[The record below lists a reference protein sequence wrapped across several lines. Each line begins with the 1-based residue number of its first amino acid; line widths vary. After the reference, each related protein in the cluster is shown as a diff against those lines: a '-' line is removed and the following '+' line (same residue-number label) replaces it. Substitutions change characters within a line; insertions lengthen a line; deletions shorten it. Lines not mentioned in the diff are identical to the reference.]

1 MVILLIVQKIRR
13 MLEIMF
19 SELKKKRIVRLIK
32 YLGNFKL
39 VSLKYN
45 ECSYEEN
52 IAGKGVTNWIIDQI
66 RQWFIVTYR
75 CPCGQLPRQ
84 WLPYLA
90 CFVHS
95 TNSVQQALPLISHN
109 CFFRVREPLP
119 VISSIRYLMC
129 RATMAVLNKI

>member
-52 IAGKGVTNWIIDQI
+52 IAGKGVTN
-66 RQWFIVTYR
+66 
-75 CPCGQLPRQ
+75 
-84 WLPYLA
+84 
-90 CFVHS
+90 
-95 TNSVQQALPLISHN
+95 
-109 CFFRVREPLP
+109 
-119 VISSIRYLMC
+119 
-129 RATMAVLNKI
+129 